1 VAEEGRDEGAQLAA
15 GEAAGQQPVDE
26 QGLQQGVGA
35 GSPNR
40 SPGMRVPARVMT
52 GAVRAVKARA
62 PAMGSWLTVWAP
74 SRRRLAAKPICR
86 RSGRLVSRLGMPK
99 SA

>member
-1 VAEEGRDEGAQLAA
+1 MRVRSSRLVKPRGSSRWMSRACSSAWAR
-15 GEAAGQQPVDE
+15 
-26 QGLQQGVGA
+26 

-40 SPGMRVPARVMT
+40 SPGIRVPAGVIS

-62 PAMGSWLTVWAP
+62 PAMGSWLIVWTP
-74 SRRRLAAKPICR
+74 SRRRLAVKPICR